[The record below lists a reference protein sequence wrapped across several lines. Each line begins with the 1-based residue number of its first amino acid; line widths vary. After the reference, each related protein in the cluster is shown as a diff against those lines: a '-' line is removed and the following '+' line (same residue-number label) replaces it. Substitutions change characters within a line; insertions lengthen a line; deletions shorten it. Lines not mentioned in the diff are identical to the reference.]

1 MKLFVDR
8 SIEIHASAQRV
19 WDILTSP
26 AQNADWASEFSGGGP
41 ALHIESDWA
50 LGSPVLWKDRKG
62 RVVVEGSVTDCVPHA
77 LLRYTV
83 FDVEGARPA
92 VGPDDGITYK
102 LTEREGMTVLWVS
115 QGDFSTM
122 PEGAKYRDL
131 SEAIWDRA
139 LMRIKHL
146 AEGRLPRA

>member
-19 WDILTSP
+19 WDILTLP

-41 ALHIESDWA
+41 ALHIESDWS

-62 RVVVEGSVTDCVPHA
+62 RVVVEGNVTDCVPHA
-77 LLRYTV
+77 LLRHTV
-83 FDVEGARPA
+83 FDVESARPA

-102 LTEREGMTVLWVS
+102 LTEREGTTVLWVS

-122 PEGAKYRDL
+122 PDGAKYRDL

-139 LMRIKHL
+139 LTRIKHR
-146 AEGRLPRA
+146 AEGRAPRA